1 MSKFDPVASAKI
13 PCLEVLDPKSGNKID
28 DRIVFSL
35 ILSQCLHIVYIID
48 VNNREFSSLIISFAL
63 RLAKGNFYFATSEKK
78 NLIER
83 ETL

>member
-1 MSKFDPVASAKI
+1 MYAHCIHTV
-13 PCLEVLDPKSGNKID
+13 
-28 DRIVFSL
+28 
-35 ILSQCLHIVYIID
+35 ID